1 MSKKKILIIDDEELI
16 REVIKDFL
24 EMEDILCDDTDNAE
38 HGVDLIAQNTYNLVL
53 LDRNLGRGKSKP
65 EDTIAQIH
73 KIHENLPIVILT
85 GDTHCNDAYLQR
97 IGASGIVFKPFQVTE
112 FIERIE
118 KFL

>member
-1 MSKKKILIIDDEELI
+1 MSKKKILVIDDEDII
-16 REVIKDFL
+16 REVVKDFL
-24 EMEDILCDDTDNAE
+24 EMEDIHCDDTGNVEKAL
-38 HGVDLIAQNTYNLVL
+38 DLITRHTYNLIL
-53 LDRNLGRGKSKP
+53 LDRNLGRNRP

-73 KIHENLPIVILT
+73 EIDKNIPIVILT
-85 GDTHCNDAYLQR
+85 GDTSCDDAYLQK